1 MLTQKWSGD
10 KKNYFVLNE
19 LPEKDQSD

>member
-19 LPEKDQSD
+19 LPEKSQSD